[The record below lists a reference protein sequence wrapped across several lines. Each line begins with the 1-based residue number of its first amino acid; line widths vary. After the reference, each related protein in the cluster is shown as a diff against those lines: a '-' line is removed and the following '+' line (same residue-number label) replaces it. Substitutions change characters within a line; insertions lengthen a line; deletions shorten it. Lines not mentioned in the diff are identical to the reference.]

1 MFDNALGAEF
11 RRFENREHEGK
22 PARIV
27 IATRTYATD
36 PADLWDA
43 LTSRERIPRWFL
55 PIEGEL
61 KLGGRYQLIGNAGG
75 TITRCDPP
83 QALDLT
89 WEFGGGISWVT
100 VRLAPDGEGT
110 LLTLEHIVHASDVD
124 QHWAQFGPGAVGVGW
139 DLAFLGLGR
148 HLESGGA
155 AVDRDAAQAWMGSE
169 AGKAYMRTSATA
181 WAEAHIAAGENPET
195 ARAMAQRTIAAY
207 TGATPTES

>member
-11 RRFENREHEGK
+11 RRFENRDHLGK
-22 PARIV
+22 PARV
-27 IATRTYATD
+27 VVATRTYDTER
-36 PADLWDA
+36 ADLWDA

-75 TITRCDPP
+75 TIMRCDPP
-83 QALDLT
+83 EALDLT
-89 WEFGGGISWVT
+89 WEFGGGMSWVT
-100 VRLAPDGEGT
+100 VRLAPEGDGT

-148 HLESGGA
+148 HLETGET
-155 AVDRDAAQAWMGSE
+155 VDRDAGMAWVMSD
-169 AGKAYMRTSATA
+169 AGKAYMRTSAKA
-181 WAEAHIAAGENPET
+181 WAEAHIAGGENPDV
-195 ARAMAQRTIAAY
+195 ARGMADRTIAAY
-207 TGATPTES
+207 TGAPPAES